1 MKNTYLIV
9 KITKRVNCKV
19 MKYAINATM
28 CVCEPDRH
36 YAYSNSKLHLAVATY
51 ITYSIRQPT
60 THIKQLNMHIE
71 YT

>member
-1 MKNTYLIV
+1 MN
-9 KITKRVNCKV
+9 ITKRVNCKV

-51 ITYSIRQPT
+51 CIRQPT

-71 YT
+71 YTYILYI